1 VGTFFRELLRVGVYK
16 RSQGRITRQVTF
28 AGLAVVI
35 VLGLLRLSQMLY
47 GLDPTIAASK
57 ATVECTAPEG
67 RIEIKGDITV
77 AGYLMTGTERKLEG
91 KATIAVN
98 EGDSLQ
104 KIAEAIN
111 AQRAKTA
118 VAANYLDGKLVIA
131 STLEGSDRF
140 VQLDTPK
147 DMFEIKGLGPEGFA
161 RGQDTLNLGLRY
173 LIPGV
178 LLAVFIWISY
188 RLVNF
193 PSFADFLIAVE
204 AEVNK
209 VSWPT
214 RAELVRASMMVLLLI
229 FTLAIILAAYDF
241 AWNLLFRNVL
251 HIL

>member
-28 AGLAVVI
+28 AGLVVVI

-47 GLDPTIAASK
+47 FLDPTIAASK
-57 ATVECTAPEG
+57 ATVECKAPEG
-67 RIEIKGDITV
+67 RIEIKGDIAV
-77 AGYLMTGTERKLEG
+77 AGYSMIGADRKLQG
-91 KATIAVN
+91 KATIAADA
-98 EGDSLQ
+98 GDSLR
-104 KIAEAIN
+104 KIAEDIN
-111 AQRAKTA
+111 AQRAKTG
-118 VAANYLDGKLVIA
+118 VAAAYLDGKLVIT
-131 STLEGSDRF
+131 STLEGSDHF
-140 VQLDTPK
+140 VEFDAPK
-147 DMFEIKGLGPEGFA
+147 DMFEIQGLNSEGVA

-178 LLAVFIWISY
+178 LLAIFVWISY
-188 RLVNF
+188 RLVNV